1 MKHWLLAALCIP
13 AISFAQQG
21 KPFTIKGQLTGLPD
35 KSKVVLKNEDIQ
47 PEALAE
53 AEASGGRF
61 ILKGSLAEP
70 NLYYLTV
77 DGSPQRL
84 YFFVEPAD
92 MSVTGHKDSLNVA
105 RVGGSKSN
113 QDFQEFSRTFN
124 PMFGRA
130 QQLAQQLNSGAP
142 DPDGRNRKAYETTI
156 SEMHARTDQFVSAHK
171 SSVVAAFAI
180 MVMTQVTEDIFITEK
195 RFLAL
200 DPPVQQSY
208 FGRMLEQQ
216 ISDGKIGAVGTDA
229 IDFIQNDT
237 TGKPISLAS
246 FRGKYVLVDFWASWC
261 KPCRAENP
269 NVVEAYRKYASRNF
283 TVLGVS
289 LDRARD
295 PWIQA
300 IKDDQLTWTHVSDLK
315 FWSNEAAA
323 KYRISSIPQNLLIGP
338 DGKIIARNL
347 RGEDLQEKL
356 AVLLK

>member
-1 MKHWLLAALCIP
+1 MKRWLLAAICLP
-13 AISFAQQG
+13 MISIAQEG

-53 AEASGGRF
+53 GEASGGRF
-61 ILKGSLAEP
+61 VLKGTIAEP

-84 YFFVEPAD
+84 YFFVEAAD
-92 MSVTGHKDSLNVA
+92 ITVNGHKDSVNFA
-105 RVGGSKSN
+105 RVNGSTSN
-113 QDFQEFSRTFN
+113 LDFQEFSRTFN
-124 PMFGRA
+124 PLFGRA
-130 QQLAQQLNSGAP
+130 QQLAQQLNSGSP
-142 DPDGRNRKAYETTI
+142 DPDGRNRQAYAATVG
-156 SEMHARTDQFVSAHK
+156 EMQAKTDQFVATHK
-171 SSVVAAFAI
+171 SSVVSAFAV
-180 MVMTQVTEDIFITEK
+180 MVMTQVTEDIFVTEK
-195 RFLAL
+195 RFLAM
-200 DPPVQQSY
+200 DPSVQQSY

-216 ISDGKIGAVGTDA
+216 IADGKIGAIGTDA
-229 IDFIQNDT
+229 IDFVQNDT
-237 TGKPISLAS
+237 TGKPVSLSS

-261 KPCRAENP
+261 KPCRMENP
-269 NVVEAYRKYASRNF
+269 NVVEAFRKFSQKNF

-347 RGEDLQEKL
+347 RGEELQERL